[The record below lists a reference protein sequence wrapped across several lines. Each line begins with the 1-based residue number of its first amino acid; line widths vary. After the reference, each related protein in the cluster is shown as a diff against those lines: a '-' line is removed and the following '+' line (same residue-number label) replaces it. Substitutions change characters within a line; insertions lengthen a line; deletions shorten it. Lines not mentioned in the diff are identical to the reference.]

1 MIIGLT
7 GGIGTG
13 KSTVAQIFR
22 EKAIPIVD
30 TDIISRE
37 VINYPEVI
45 NRLVEEFG
53 KEILE
58 EEEEKQEK
66 SKERK
71 ISRNKL
77 GQIVFKD
84 EKKVSILNSIMHPL
98 ILKKMKEEIESL
110 KKDNKI
116 IVVDVPLLFEISL
129 EKEFDI
135 VLLVYANRKTQIK
148 RIIKR
153 DNRTEKEAVNIINS
167 QIDIEKKKEKSDYII
182 SNNRSLKRLRRKVEK
197 FLESLKNNS
206 GSNKS

>member
-22 EKAIPIVD
+22 EKGIPVVD

-58 EEEEKQEK
+58 EEAESQKK

-84 EKKVSILNSIMHPL
+84 ENGEGYKITFGDDSLGKPEYDIAQFSEMI
-98 ILKKMKEEIESL
+98 KERDLVTIGEI
-110 KKDNKI
+110 
-116 IVVDVPLLFEISL
+116 
-129 EKEFDI
+129 
-135 VLLVYANRKTQIK
+135 NRVK
-148 RIIKR
+148 
-153 DNRTEKEAVNIINS
+153 
-167 QIDIEKKKEKSDYII
+167 
-182 SNNRSLKRLRRKVEK
+182 KVEK
-197 FLESLKNNS
+197 TEKPKIQDYTFYYNIFIGVVVMILIGFTAKKISK
-206 GSNKS
+206 K

>member
-22 EKAIPIVD
+22 EKGIPVVD

-58 EEEEKQEK
+58 EEAESPKK

-98 ILKKMKEEIESL
+98 ILKKMKEETESL

-116 IVVDVPLLFEISL
+116 VVVDVPLLFEISL

-167 QIDIEKKKEKSDYII
+167 QIDIEKKKEKSGYII
-182 SNNRSLKRLRRKVEK
+182 SNNRNLKRLRRKVEK